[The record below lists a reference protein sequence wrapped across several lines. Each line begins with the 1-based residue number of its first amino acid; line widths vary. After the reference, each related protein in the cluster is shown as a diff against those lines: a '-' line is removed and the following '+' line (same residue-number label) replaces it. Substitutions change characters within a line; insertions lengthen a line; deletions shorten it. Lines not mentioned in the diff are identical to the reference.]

1 MMTRHLLTDWLRRR
15 RTATTPL
22 VVQPEAPRPRAD
34 TGEYRLIYKY
44 LRDRFADRIVLTF
57 SEMEDLLG
65 FSLPE
70 SARLDKEWWGVAAGA
85 ADRTAQSDSWT
96 LAGRTATVNL
106 SAQNVLFERDTS
118 R

>member
-1 MMTRHLLTDWLRRR
+1 MMRHLLTDWLRRR
-15 RTATTPL
+15 RTATTPA
-22 VVQPEAPRPRAD
+22 VVQPEAPRPPAD

-70 SARLDKEWWGVAAGA
+70 SARLDKEWWGVAAAA

-106 SAQNVLFERDTS
+106 SAQNVLFERTTS
-118 R
+118 G

>member
-1 MMTRHLLTDWLRRR
+1 MTRHLLADWLRRR
-15 RTATTPL
+15 RIAAAPP
-22 VVQPEAPRPRAD
+22 VVEPDAPRPPVD
-34 TGEYRLIYKY
+34 TGEYRLVFKY

-57 SEMEDLLG
+57 AEMEDLLG

-70 SARLDKEWWGVAAGA
+70 SARRDKEWWGVAATA

-96 LAGRTATVNL
+96 LAGRTATVNM
-106 SAQNVLFERDTS
+106 SAQSVLFERQTA